1 MCLQPF
7 PSYLSFRQGEGK
19 EALLTGSKDMLT
31 FDSFSA
37 AHPQNLSILQLA
49 LMENYDHMLC
59 MITKEA
65 KSRFRYQR
73 TGSNPALPISSQG
86 RLNTQVMH

>member
-7 PSYLSFRQGEGK
+7 PSYLSFRQREGK
-19 EALLTGSKDMLT
+19 EALLTVSKDMLT

-37 AHPQNLSILQLA
+37 AHLQNLSILQLA
-49 LMENYDHMLC
+49 LMEKYDHILC

-65 KSRFRYQR
+65 KSRLRDQR
-73 TGSNPALPISSQG
+73 TGSKPALPISRQG
-86 RLNTQVMH
+86 CLNIQVMH

>member
-1 MCLQPF
+1 
-7 PSYLSFRQGEGK
+7 
-19 EALLTGSKDMLT
+19 MLT

-65 KSRFRYQR
+65 KSRFRDQR
-73 TGSNPALPISSQG
+73 TGSNPALPISSQR